1 MVTESIFIPF
11 AEGELL
17 HVKRFYVDANA
28 PALLLIPGSIENG
41 HIFYSKSGKGFAPW
55 MAERGFDVFVADL
68 RGRGTKHAQN
78 QPGIEIWTSEALK
91 RGIPR
96 LFRQNQG
103 DQGDQ

>member
-1 MVTESIFIPF
+1 MFTESIFIPF

-55 MAERGFDVFVADL
+55 MA
-68 RGRGTKHAQN
+68 
-78 QPGIEIWTSEALK
+78 
-91 RGIPR
+91 
-96 LFRQNQG
+96 
-103 DQGDQ
+103 